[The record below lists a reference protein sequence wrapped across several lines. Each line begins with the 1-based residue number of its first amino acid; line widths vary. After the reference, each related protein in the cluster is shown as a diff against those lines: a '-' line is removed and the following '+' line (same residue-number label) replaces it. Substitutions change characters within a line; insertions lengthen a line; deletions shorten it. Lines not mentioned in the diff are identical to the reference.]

1 MPEDLA
7 TPGFGLHAKA
17 LAKRGSVREP
27 CCKPHILTFASKG
40 DERGLALQIQV
51 AISRSKFSPP
61 GGRCTSERWDCKR
74 SRWREL
80 GTCICNVN
88 LQSLASTRA
97 PSIAP
102 SIASGAP
109 STAQRRL
116 LSADAATQIAEA
128 AGVPLQQAT
137 IHCCTDVQVQMAHA
151 ARNAGAAC
159 KKDGRMVTQSGKRAA
174 AARSVVVHACTRA
187 RTIVAP
193 LAHGRACQR

>member
-1 MPEDLA
+1 MPEDLEM
-7 TPGFGLHAKA
+7 PGFGLHAKA

-27 CCKPHILTFASKG
+27 CFKPHILTFASKG

-80 GTCICNVN
+80 GTCIRNVN
-88 LQSLASTRA
+88 LQSLASTR
-97 PSIAP
+97 AP

-128 AGVPLQQAT
+128 AGVLLRSAT
-137 IHCCTDVQVQMAHA
+137 SDDTLLHRCSGTDGT
-151 ARNAGAAC
+151 RGA
-159 KKDGRMVTQSGKRAA
+159 
-174 AARSVVVHACTRA
+174 
-187 RTIVAP
+187 
-193 LAHGRACQR
+193 QRWRCS